1 MATKSAKKTVQPAKR
16 SAKVSD
22 KALSPKKAA
31 SVKGGL
37 ISGRGSDPIP

>member
-1 MATKSAKKTVQPAKR
+1 MAPKSSKKAVQPAKR

-22 KALSPKKAA
+22 KALSAKKAA

-37 ISGRGSDPIP
+37 ISGRGTDPIP